1 MRRYIARTTPIPET
15 MTNDIQILIDSDAF
29 VGWLLEGD
37 AHYERAGE
45 IFAQL
50 QKHQMAAATTSAV
63 IAETATVLSYRQGQ
77 KLARTFLEII
87 EAGDL
92 PIIYITE
99 SFYRDGLTLFKAQ
112 ARKGTSV
119 TDCIN
124 VAVCQHLEIESIFS
138 FDKAY
143 SRHFDLQLASDLLLH
158 DHEAEK

>member
-1 MRRYIARTTPIPET
+1 MAHTTPIPET

-37 AHYERAGE
+37 DHYERSGK

-50 QKHQMAAATTSAV
+50 QQRQMAAATTSAV
-63 IAETATVLSYRQGQ
+63 IAETATVLSHRQGQ

-87 EAGDL
+87 EEGDL
-92 PIIYITE
+92 PVIYITE
-99 SFYRDGLTLFKAQ
+99 SFYHDGLAIFKEQAQ
-112 ARKGTSV
+112 KRTSV

-124 VAVCQHLEIESIFS
+124 VAVCQHLEIKSIFS

-143 SRHFDLQLASDLLLH
+143 PKHFDLQLASDLLRH
-158 DHEAEK
+158 ANGTEE